1 MNTGCRVCDT
11 VAPGDLVELD
21 LLLGDPT
28 RWPRT
33 VWSVF
38 APPEGALPASY
49 RRHGAMAMGLDWIKA
64 HPEYSISKAQLR
76 RHLKTDVPV
85 LDFDPEELVARG
97 VIASSSSKTDRGGG
111 QQIDSSNFIGYYN
124 DGIRVGRTAL
134 KVLET
139 RINDLVDKGEE
150 VPLALVKM
158 ALDAGLKLS
167 MSQAA
172 IVAAGKRM
180 DSDTDEDDAFR
191 ASGDPQ
197 QPSQRV
203 GHHRIRVIEGEARPV
218 VDMGPADRARYNDHA
233 AETSGQKIGGQRG

>member
-1 MNTGCRVCDT
+1 MNSGCRVCDT
-11 VAPGDLVELD
+11 IAPGDLVDLD
-21 LLLGDPT
+21 RLLGDPAT
-28 RWPRT
+28 WPAT

-38 APPEGALPASY
+38 NPPEGALPASY
-49 RRHGAMAMGLDWIKA
+49 RRHGAMAMGMDWVKA
-64 HPEYSISKAQLR
+64 HPEYSITKAQLR
-76 RHLKTDVPV
+76 RHLRSDVPI
-85 LDFDPEELVARG
+85 LDFDPDELVARG
-97 VIASSSSKTDRGGG
+97 VIARSSNKTDRAVG
-111 QQIDSSNFIGYYN
+111 QVIDSSNFIGFYN

-134 KVLET
+134 QVLEQ
-139 RINDLVDKGEE
+139 RINDLVERKEE

-158 ALDAGLKLS
+158 AMDAGLKLS

-191 ASGDPQ
+191 SSGDPQ

-203 GHHRIRVIEGEARPV
+203 GHHRVRKIDGERVVV

-233 AETSGQKIGGQRG
+233 AETSGQKIGSDHG